1 MGKKL
6 KSNRFGVTIDVSP
19 LNKLAKE
26 LKGFEKEIPGAISS
40 ALNRTIQHVYTK
52 VGSIVTENYAVK
64 SRDVKDTM
72 KNNITKSSK
81 GKLSAS
87 IRSIG
92 HTLSFAHFP
101 YTPRKPGTG
110 RYVKVKIKKQSGYK
124 EVKTA
129 NRPFIATTG
138 ARSEDKIQFNV
149 FIREGKA
156 RKPIMVL
163 RTLLIPQ
170 MITNNTTEE
179 KITELAN
186 NKLAERVD
194 HEIKYRLDKI
204 QREMRL

>member
-1 MGKKL
+1 MGTKI
-6 KSNRFGVTIDVSP
+6 KSKQFGVSIDVTP

-26 LKGFEKEIPGAISS
+26 LKGFEKEIPGAVSS

-52 VGSIVTENYAVK
+52 VGSIVVENYAVK
-64 SRDVKDTM
+64 SSDVKATM
-72 KNNITKSSK
+72 KSNVSKATK

-87 IRSIG
+87 ILSRG

-101 YTPRKPGTG
+101 YSPKKPGTG

-124 EVKTA
+124 EVKTP
-129 NRPFIATTG
+129 NRPFVAPTG

-156 RKPIMVL
+156 RKPIMPL
-163 RTLLIPQ
+163 RTLSIPQ
-170 MITNNTTEE
+170 MITNKTTEE
-179 KITELAN
+179 KITEVAN

-204 QREMRL
+204 QREMKI